1 MLGPVRCL
9 CPRTVC
15 PRTVDFTLTR
25 FGDLQ
30 MTDRPTDLSSLPSY
44 RTPRRSLFSARKFAL
59 MASVVAG
66 LGVAVYGFSPSP
78 GPVDVFSSPAH
89 AQVNNEVRKVEKPVG
104 FADIVERVK
113 PSVISVKVNI
123 NEKLAKDDSANN
135 NDDSPF
141 QPGSPME
148 RFFRRFGG
156 PDGMPPGLRGGP
168 RGRGA
173 VTGQGS
179 GFFISPDGYAVTNN
193 HVVDSADKVEVTTD
207 DGKTYIAK
215 VIGTDART
223 DVALIKVEG
232 GSNFPFAKLSDG
244 KPRIGDWV
252 LAVGN
257 PFGLG
262 GTVTAGIV
270 SASGRDIGNG
280 PYDDFIQIDAP
291 VNKGNSGGPA
301 FNTEGEVMGVNTA
314 IYSPSG
320 GSVGIAFSIPASTV
334 KNVIAQLKDKGSVSR
349 GWIGVQIQPVTSD
362 IADSLGLKKA
372 EGALVAE
379 PQANGPAAKAG
390 IESGDVITAVNGE
403 QVKDARELARTI
415 GALAPG
421 NAVKLNVLHKGQ
433 DKVVN
438 LTLGQLPNTL
448 EAKADN
454 DNDNGDKG
462 GATRGT
468 DVPKLGLSL
477 APANSVAGAGKDG
490 VVVTEV
496 DPKSAAAE
504 RGFKEGDVILEVA
517 GKSVTNAG
525 DVREA
530 INAARTDNKN
540 SVLMRVKSGGSSRFV
555 AVPIA
560 KG

>member
-1 MLGPVRCL
+1 
-9 CPRTVC
+9 
-15 PRTVDFTLTR
+15 
-25 FGDLQ
+25 

-44 RTPRRSLFSARKFAL
+44 RAPRRSLFSARKFAL

-66 LGVAVYGFSPSP
+66 LGVAGYGLSPAP
-78 GPVDVFSSPAH
+78 HDVFSSTAY
-89 AQVNNEVRKVEKPVG
+89 AQVDKQVKQQVAQPTGV
-104 FADIVERVK
+104 ADIVERVK
-113 PSVISVKVNI
+113 PSVISVRVNI
-123 NEKLAKDDSANN
+123 GEKGSKADSANK
-135 NDDSPF
+135 NDDNDSPF
-141 QPGSPME
+141 PPGSPME
-148 RFFRRFGG
+148 PFFKRFGG
-156 PDGMPPGLRGGP
+156 PDGMPRGMRGGP
-168 RGRGA
+168 RGGNRGQ

-193 HVVDSADKVEVTTD
+193 HVVDGADKVEVTAD
-207 DGKTYIAK
+207 DGKVYKAK

-232 GSNFPFAKLSDG
+232 GTDFPFAKLSDK

-301 FNTEGEVMGVNTA
+301 FDTSGEVMGVNTA

-334 KNVIAQLKDKGSVSR
+334 KTVIAQLKDKGSVSR
-349 GWIGVQIQPVTSD
+349 GWIGVQIQPVTAE

-403 QVKDARELARTI
+403 TVKDARELARTI
-415 GALAPG
+415 GGLAPG
-421 NAVKLNVLHKGQ
+421 AAVKLNVLHKGK
-433 DKVVN
+433 DTVVN
-438 LTLGQLPNTL
+438 LTLGQLPNSI
-448 EAKADN
+448 EAKADT
-454 DNDNGDKG
+454 DNSDRGSSK
-462 GATRGT
+462 RGT
-468 DVPKLGLSL
+468 DVPKLGLTL
-477 APANSVAGAGKDG
+477 APADSVAGAGKDG

-555 AVPIA
+555 AVPLA

>member
-1 MLGPVRCL
+1 
-9 CPRTVC
+9 
-15 PRTVDFTLTR
+15 
-25 FGDLQ
+25 
-30 MTDRPTDLSSLPSY
+30 MTERPTDLSSLPSH
-44 RTPRRSLFSARKFAL
+44 RQPRSLLSARKFAL

-66 LGVAVYGFSPSP
+66 LGVAVYGFSPSSD
-78 GPVDVFSSPAH
+78 PVNVFSTPAH
-89 AQVNNEVRKVEKPVG
+89 AQVANEVKKVQQPVG

-123 NEKLAKDDSANN
+123 NEKVAKGDDD
-135 NDDSPF
+135 DDSPF

-156 PDGMPPGLRGGP
+156 PDGLPPGMRGG
-168 RGRGA
+168 GHH
-173 VTGQGS
+173 VIMGQGS
-179 GFFISPDGYAVTNN
+179 GFFISADGYAVTNN
-193 HVVDSADKVEVTTD
+193 HVVDGASKVEVTTD
-207 DGKTYIAK
+207 DGKNYSAK

-223 DVALIKVEG
+223 DLALIKVEG
-232 GSNFPFAKLSDG
+232 GSNFPFAKLADG

-270 SASGRDIGNG
+270 SAMGRDIGNG

-301 FNTEGEVMGVNTA
+301 FSTDGDVVGVNTA

-334 KNVIAQLKDKGSVSR
+334 KSVVQQLKDKGSVSR
-349 GWIGVQIQPVTSD
+349 GWIGVQIQPVTPE

-390 IESGDVITAVNGE
+390 VESGDVITKVNGE
-403 QVKDARELARTI
+403 TVKDARELARTI
-415 GALAPG
+415 GGIAPG
-421 NAVKLNVLHKGQ
+421 TAVKLDVLHKGE
-433 DKVVN
+433 DKVIN
-438 LTLGQLPNTL
+438 LTLGTLPNTV
-448 EAKADN
+448 EAKADTDN
-454 DNDNGDKG
+454 NDNGNS
-462 GATRGT
+462 THGT
-468 DVPKLGLSL
+468 DVPKLGLTV
-477 APANSVAGAGKDG
+477 APANSVAGAGKEG

-496 DPKSAAAE
+496 DPKSAAAD

-517 GKSVTNAG
+517 GKTVASAN
-525 DVREA
+525 DVRDA
-530 INAARTDNKN
+530 ITAAKNDNKN
-540 SVLMRVKSGGSSRFV
+540 VVLMRVKSGGQSRFV
-555 AVPIA
+555 AVPLA